1 MGSELGH
8 LSMYYTDEE
17 PPIDFIGR
25 RRHFF
30 GKPSLKGIT
39 GQNAN
44 RSNYGDQPA
53 TNVPKDDALLRNVET
68 LNSLRKII
76 GSDKDLR
83 G

>member
-25 RRHFF
+25 RRHYF

-44 RSNYGDQPA
+44 RSNYGDQNTA
-53 TNVPKDDALLRNVET
+53 HVSKEEALLRNAET
-68 LNSLRKII
+68 LNALRKIMN
-76 GSDKDLR
+76 SEKDLR

>member
-8 LSMYYTDEE
+8 LSMYYTEEE

-25 RRHFF
+25 RRHYF

-44 RSNYGDQPA
+44 RSNYGDQP
-53 TNVPKDDALLRNVET
+53 
-68 LNSLRKII
+68 
-76 GSDKDLR
+76 
-83 G
+83 

>member
-8 LSMYYTDEE
+8 LSMYYTEEE

-44 RSNYGDQPA
+44 RSDYGSQPMA
-53 TNVPKDDALLRNVET
+53 NVPKDEALLRNGEN
-68 LNSLRKII
+68 LNLLRKII
-76 GSDKDLR
+76 SSEKDLR
-83 G
+83 S

>member
-1 MGSELGH
+1 MGSEIGH
-8 LSMYYTDEE
+8 LSMYYTEEE

-25 RRHFF
+25 RRHYF

-44 RSNYGDQPA
+44 RSNYGDPS
-53 TNVPKDDALLRNVET
+53 TPTVPKDEALLRNAET

-76 GSDKDLR
+76 GSEKDLR
-83 G
+83 S

>member
-8 LSMYYTDEE
+8 LSMYYTEEE

-39 GQNAN
+39 G
-44 RSNYGDQPA
+44 
-53 TNVPKDDALLRNVET
+53 
-68 LNSLRKII
+68 
-76 GSDKDLR
+76 
-83 G
+83 